1 MTKQTS
7 DKTKQVEARLAQL
20 RAYVSAN
27 QMKSTRQR
35 EKIAEIFFGS
45 EEHLSAEDLLG
56 LVRAADSSI
65 SLATVYRTLKL
76 LVESGLAESRNFGG
90 DGQTRFEV
98 VDDHQDHHDHLICLN
113 CGKIIEFVNEE
124 IEVLQEKVAVSFGFT
139 VKRHKLE
146 LYGDCSKYGD
156 DGKCENFQKT

>member
-1 MTKQTS
+1 MGTNKEKSVQE
-7 DKTKQVEARLAQL
+7 KVEQRMAQL

-45 EEHLSAEDLLG
+45 SDHLSAEDLLL
-56 LVRAADSSI
+56 LVRQSDASI

-76 LVESGLAESRNFGG
+76 LVDSNLAESRNFGG

-98 VDDHQDHHDHLICLN
+98 VDDQEDHHDHLICLS
-113 CGKIIEFVNEE
+113 CGKIVEFVNEE
-124 IEVLQEKVAVSFGFT
+124 IEQLQDKVAASFGFT
-139 VKRHKLE
+139 VTRHKME
-146 LYGDCSKYGD
+146 LYGYCSSD
-156 DGKCENFQKT
+156 NCEKSQKK

>member
-1 MTKQTS
+1 MGTNKEKSVQE
-7 DKTKQVEARLAQL
+7 KVEQRMAQL

-45 EEHLSAEDLLG
+45 SDHLSAEDLLL
-56 LVRAADSSI
+56 LVRQSDSSI

-76 LVESGLAESRNFGG
+76 LVDSNLAESRNFGG

-98 VDDHQDHHDHLICLN
+98 VDDQEDHHDHLICLD

-124 IEVLQEKVAVSFGFT
+124 IEILQDKVADSFGFT
-139 VKRHKLE
+139 VTRHKME
-146 LYGDCSKYGD
+146 LYGRCNKAEN
-156 DGKCENFQKT
+156 CENSVKK